1 MNISAS
7 IDTETERTARVFLA
21 HIEDHYNLVR
31 AVLFGSRARH
41 DHRADSD
48 IDIALLLRG
57 HPGRFLATK
66 LDMADIAYDVLLET
80 GMRVQPFP
88 IWEDEWEHPE
98 DYPNP
103 RLLQNIEREGIA
115 L

>member
-1 MNISAS
+1 MDSPVNLDPVA
-7 IDTETERTARVFLA
+7 EGAARAFLEQ
-21 HIEDHYNLVR
+21 IRDHYGLVR
-31 AVLFGSRARH
+31 AILFGSQARH
-41 DHRADSD
+41 DHRVDSD

-66 LDMADIAYDVLLET
+66 LDMADIAYGVLLET